1 MTPYQWKWIFVVTY
15 IVVDLIYVASSRG
28 FYERRIR
35 AIQAGQKGF
44 STKPDILPVALLTY
58 VFMGIGWWWLVAA
71 QVHPD
76 TSVAKTVGIALA
88 FALIVHG
95 VFNGTVYVM
104 FDGWDK
110 IAALRDLVWGFIWIP
125 TVTLAYRFAIRMI

>member
-1 MTPYQWKWIFVVTY
+1 MTELQLKWMCVVAY
-15 IVVDLIYVASSRG
+15 LVVDVIYVVSSRG
-28 FYERRIR
+28 FYEQRIR

-44 STKPDILPVALLTY
+44 ATKPDVLPVALLTY

-71 QVHPD
+71 QIRPD
-76 TSVAKTVGIALA
+76 TTVLKTLGIAAA

-95 VFNGTVYVM
+95 VFNGTVYAM

-110 IAALRDLVWGFIWIP
+110 AAFGRDLLWGFVWIP
-125 TVTLAYRFAIRMI
+125 TITLIYRYAIQRV